1 MMFHSDTP
9 YFERPAKATI
19 LYAIEITSWGGH
31 TLFSNSYTAA
41 EALPEDVKVK
51 MTALMA
57 SMPAMDY
64 DCYYSVA
71 AGDSKGFQPITHE
84 AYEVIIEA
92 RKLKSN

>member
-1 MMFHSDTP
+1 MNDLVQIWQSKP
-9 YFERPAKATI
+9 IPEGPVVLRK
-19 LYAIEITSWGGH
+19 
-31 TLFSNSYTAA
+31 
-41 EALPEDVKVK
+41 ALPEDVKVK

-64 DCYYSVA
+64 DCYYWLLQS
-71 AGDSKGFQPITHE
+71 GDSKGLQPITHE